1 MKKENKEFLRSFIGI
16 VLPIAVIISL
26 SVGVFLID
34 RKERQKCID
43 NPPTIRQV
51 EEELEYVFMT
61 TFVVVNEW
69 EQEDYECYY
78 EITANNL
85 DYRVRYG
92 VVNDY
97 PCSWGWEYQN
107 HIQIGVNLWGN

>member
-1 MKKENKEFLRSFIGI
+1 MKKENKEFLWGTIGI
-16 VLPIAVIISL
+16 GLLIAMTISL
-26 SVGVFLID
+26 FVGVFFID

-69 EQEDYECYY
+69 EQQHYECYY

-92 VVNDY
+92 VVSHY
-97 PCSWGWEYQN
+97 TCSWGWEYQN
-107 HIQIGVNLWGN
+107 HTQIGVNL

>member
-1 MKKENKEFLRSFIGI
+1 MKKENKEFLWGFIGI
-16 VLPIAVIISL
+16 GLLIAMTISL
-26 SVGVFLID
+26 FVGVFFID
-34 RKERQKCID
+34 LKDRQKCID
-43 NPPTIRQV
+43 NPPTIIQV

-69 EQEDYECYY
+69 EKEHDECYY

-107 HIQIGVNLWGN
+107 HIQIGVNL